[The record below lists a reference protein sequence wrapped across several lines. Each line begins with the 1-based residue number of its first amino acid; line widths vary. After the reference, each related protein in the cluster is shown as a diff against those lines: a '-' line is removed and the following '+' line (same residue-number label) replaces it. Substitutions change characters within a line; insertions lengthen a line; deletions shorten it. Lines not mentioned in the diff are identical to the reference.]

1 MQTLQGLQLQ
11 ALPQGLAAPQEFYAY
26 HQGNRQKEVSQK
38 EVESLTNPLSPEVE
52 VEIDP
57 PFLAT
62 SMAIGEAM
70 ITTLIGDREVDLEI
84 ITEVEEDRNLTK
96 VQLPRNPK

>member
-1 MQTLQGLQLQ
+1 M
-11 ALPQGLAAPQEFYAY
+11 
-26 HQGNRQKEVSQK
+26 HIIRVIGNPK

-52 VEIDP
+52 VDP
-57 PFLAT
+57 HFLTT
-62 SMAIGEAM
+62 SMATGEAM
-70 ITTLIGDREVDLEI
+70 ITTPIGDREVDLEV

>member
-1 MQTLQGLQLQ
+1 MHIIKVT
-11 ALPQGLAAPQEFYAY
+11 
-26 HQGNRQKEVSQK
+26 GNPK

-52 VEIDP
+52 VDP

-70 ITTLIGDREVDLEI
+70 ITTLIGDREVDLEV